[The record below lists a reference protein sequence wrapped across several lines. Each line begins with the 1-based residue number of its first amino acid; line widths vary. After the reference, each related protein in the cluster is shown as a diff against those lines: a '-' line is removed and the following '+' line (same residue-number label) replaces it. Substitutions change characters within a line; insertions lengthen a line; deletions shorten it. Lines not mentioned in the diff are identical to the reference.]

1 MTTGDI
7 TNNIRKLIAE
17 LKQVSYDYQSIDY
30 DALTHGI
37 PSAFL
42 PIMHHVLLDYSHELA
57 SYFVNKNYELYG
69 RTDLRF
75 VETVF
80 KILRQEFSHKPSLTK
95 EQFLALGF
103 AERKIILLTD
113 ITKFCREKNKSFLKK
128 TKQSGGTK
136 GALIVC
142 KDGYLNHTKSFLDKS
157 KLKTVSKDVKEFS
170 DRNAKEHN
178 VHRENKSFKNAAIM
192 DKHQSPVDHGP
203 VGLPVPNIDHPN
215 ACAEP
220 PATRAE
226 IPRPCDSLLV
236 TPLKGTAPGIE
247 DSEPRPSRVEVIDL
261 EAPTPRQVGVIS
273 HVAGD
278 ACAKESRIS
287 EGFVKRKDPPK
298 QGQHHQSEVDQAKRV
313 NGIDTTQGHVTGDS
327 DAHGKGHAIANG
339 SSNSIVHIQEQHIAS
354 GASLQQIGH
363 QCDCKATEDLVQDLK
378 GHVESL
384 SSCLKDVVT
393 MNNELSARVVLLETR
408 GKLME
413 EKIESLE
420 SQLDANPT
428 EKEGSNL
435 VRGPAKELRFNSGDD
450 QSIKRFRGVQNN
462 QFSHNN
468 GQSTSVQ
475 YSPDKYM
482 DDNNRLPS
490 DFQPIRIDE
499 GNSNNENSFDEATDS
514 ESDSSDRN
522 SNTAEG
528 VYEDEMLATG
538 FANPDETQH
547 NPDSQD
553 KMQADASDD
562 VMPVLSPLKA
572 TEFSFM
578 EQSTTDTVLNLQKR
592 LEETM
597 RMLKISKGTAP
608 SKE

>member
-30 DALTHGI
+30 SALTHGI

-57 SYFVNKNYELYG
+57 SYFVNKNYDLYG

-80 KILRQEFSHKPSLTK
+80 KILRQEFSYKPSLTK

-113 ITKFCREKNKSFLKK
+113 VAKICREKNKSFLKK
-128 TKQSGGTK
+128 TRQSGGSKRAT
-136 GALIVC
+136 IVC
-142 KDGYLNHTKSFLDKS
+142 KDGYLNHTKSFLDKT
-157 KLKTVSKDVKEFS
+157 KLNTLSKDAKEFS
-170 DRNAKEHN
+170 DRNAKEHD
-178 VHRENKSFKNAAIM
+178 VHWENKSFKTAAIA
-192 DKHQSPVDHGP
+192 DKNLIPVDHGP
-203 VGLPVPNIDHPN
+203 VEELPAPSIDHPN
-215 ACAEP
+215 TCAEP
-220 PATRAE
+220 PATRDE
-226 IPRPCDSLLV
+226 TPLPCESLLV
-236 TPLKGTAPGIE
+236 TPLKDTTPGID
-247 DSEPRPSRVEVIDL
+247 DSETKPSRVEVIDL

-273 HVAGD
+273 HVTGD
-278 ACAKESRIS
+278 DRAQESRIS
-287 EGFVKRKDPPK
+287 EELGKRKD
-298 QGQHHQSEVDQAKRV
+298 QLTHGQYQSDVDQAKRI
-313 NGIDTTQGHVTGDS
+313 NGIDMTQGHVSRCS
-327 DAHGKGHAIANG
+327 DAQGKGHAIASE
-339 SSNSIVHIQEQHIAS
+339 SSNSIIHIQEKYIAS
-354 GASLQQIGH
+354 GASLLQIGH
-363 QCDCKATEDLVQDLK
+363 KCDCKATEDLVQDLK

-384 SSCLKDVVT
+384 SSCLKDVVA

-420 SQLDANPT
+420 SQLDENPT

-435 VRGPAKELRFNSGDD
+435 VRGTAKELKHNGGED
-450 QSIKRFRGVQNN
+450 QSIKRFRGLQNN
-462 QFSHNN
+462 HITHNN

-482 DDNNRLPS
+482 DDNNSLPS

-499 GNSNNENSFDEATDS
+499 GNLNYENSFDEATDS
-514 ESDSSDRN
+514 ESDSGDRN
-522 SNTAEG
+522 SNAAEG

-547 NPDSQD
+547 NSDSQD
-553 KMQADASDD
+553 KMQADTSDD
-562 VMPVLSPLKA
+562 VMPALSPLKA
-572 TEFSFM
+572 PEFSFM

-592 LEETM
+592 LEATM